1 MTFIEVQKKI
11 MLEYSFNAVLMAV
24 LSSNLIIITIAICF
38 SNNKILLS
46 VGYKLLA
53 VFLIFTLIRFVFPF
67 ELEMAKNVYMPDFLS
82 IIPAYF
88 QRVLVKPFGLKVS
101 LWTFFEIIW
110 AVGIIYQV
118 IRYLR
123 KLYAFEYYVSCWSE
137 DVTDE
142 EPYRS
147 CLAEVCGGRKNR
159 FRILKLPEMASPC
172 LYGIRRPRILISA
185 DMKVSDKG
193 LYYILR
199 HEVSHHYHH
208 DLVIK
213 RVVSILCMLY
223 WWNPV
228 CYIFQ
233 KQVDTLLEMRIDDS
247 LVQNDPK
254 TGQAYLSTLIHV
266 VENMDSKSKD
276 PNDFI
281 VSLSQKNSTTLT
293 QRFDMVC
300 NKKPHA
306 NILMSVSLLALIIAM
321 YLGSYLV
328 TFESRY
334 LIEDERVEDTAN
346 MVDSIYAVL
355 KDDGTYDIYYR
366 DYFMENVETLENYNP
381 DIPIYN
387 Q

>member
-1 MTFIEVQKKI
+1 
-11 MLEYSFNAVLMAV
+11 MLEYSFNTVLMAV
-24 LSSNLIIITIAICF
+24 LTSNLIIITIAICF
-38 SNNKILLS
+38 SSNKILLS

-67 ELEMAKNVYMPDFLS
+67 ELEMAKNIYWPKSLS
-82 IIPAYF
+82 IVFAYF
-88 QRVLVKPFGLKVS
+88 LRELARPFGFSIS
-101 LWTFFEIIW
+101 LWTLFEFIW
-110 AVGIIYQV
+110 IVGIIYQV
-118 IRYLR
+118 TRYLR

-137 DVTDE
+137 DVTDK

-147 CLAEVCGGRKNR
+147 CLAEVCGNRKNK
-159 FRILKLPEMASPC
+159 FRILMLPEMASPC

-185 DMKVSDKG
+185 DMEMTEKD
-193 LYYILR
+193 LYYVLR

-213 RVVSILCMLY
+213 RVVDILCMLY

-233 KQVDTLLEMRIDDS
+233 KQVSTLLEMRIDDS

-254 TGQAYLSTLIHV
+254 VGRAYLSTLIRV
-266 VENMDSKSKD
+266 VESMDSKAKD

-281 VSLSQKNSTTLT
+281 VSLSQQNSTTLT

-306 NILMSVSLLALIIAM
+306 NILVSTGLLAIIIAM
-321 YLGSYLV
+321 YLGSYLI
-328 TFESRY
+328 TFENRY
-334 LIEDERVEDTAN
+334 LIESEQVEDTASL
-346 MVDSIYAVL
+346 VDSMHAVL
-355 KDDGTYDIYYR
+355 RDDGTYDIYYG
-366 DYFMENVETLENYNP
+366 DYFIENVETLENHNK

-387 Q
+387 QQ